1 MDAEHEPGM
10 IQIEVAYANPD
21 KQIIRA
27 VSVASGTT
35 VAEAIELTAIKD
47 EFPGIKINPG
57 AGRITVSKILDWFE
71 GDFKADGGVLEVIA
85 HYIDQEDAT
94 WLRTNGQKASIQYF
108 KYDWSL
114 NEQHLKTKR

>member
-1 MDAEHEPGM
+1 MEAEREPGM

-47 EFPGIKINPG
+47 EFPGIKIDP
-57 AGRITVSKILDWFE
+57 
-71 GDFKADGGVLEVIA
+71 GGVGIFSRKVPMEHVLRAGDRVEIYRPLIADPKEVRRERA
-85 HYIDQEDAT
+85 K
-94 WLRTNGQKASIQYF
+94 KA
-108 KYDWSL
+108 KA
-114 NEQHLKTKR
+114 